1 MFSEGFV
8 ARINLEM
15 NGLEVSGSVN
25 RSSFHSHFEP
35 MRSGLDP
42 GTGQTCGH
50 IEGDVIAIKTSGTFL
65 CFTQKHQTQH
75 LPQSFGH
82 KATLL
87 AGRGPGGK
95 GGEKTE
101 MEGERRNRGYG

>member
-50 IEGDVIAIKTSGTFL
+50 IEGDVIAIKDQRNISVLYTETPNATSASEL
-65 CFTQKHQTQH
+65 R
-75 LPQSFGH
+75 PQSH
-82 KATLL
+82 T
-87 AGRGPGGK
+87 AGRTWP
-95 GGEKTE
+95 
-101 MEGERRNRGYG
+101 RG